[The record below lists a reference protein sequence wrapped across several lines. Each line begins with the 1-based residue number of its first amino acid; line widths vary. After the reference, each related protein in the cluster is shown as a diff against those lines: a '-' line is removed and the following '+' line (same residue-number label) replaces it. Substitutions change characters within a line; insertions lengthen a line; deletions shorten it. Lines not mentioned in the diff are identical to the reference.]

1 MNINAT
7 LFVEMIVFGSFVE
20 LTRRYIWPPIL
31 EIIDER
37 QAQINQG
44 IENAKEAALALE
56 SAKED
61 EQKLLK
67 EAREKSKALILQAE
81 QTSKELIS
89 EAREEGKLLREK
101 HIDEAQSRIE
111 QQINKEKED
120 LQTHTLSFVENVLQK
135 VIVKLPDQP
144 QLNTMIDQAI
154 GEANGQD

>member
-56 SAKED
+56 SAKKD